1 MTDPGARPI
10 ERPHQTKQNTR
21 NAPMGDAF
29 TLCKLHSSSGALPV
43 NDADERLLVDPD
55 LRSHA
60 EERPDPKTNPEPER
74 EVVRGAASRGR

>member
-1 MTDPGARPI
+1 
-10 ERPHQTKQNTR
+10 
-21 NAPMGDAF
+21 MGDAF

-60 EERPDPKTNPEPER
+60 EERPDPKTNLDPESESCARARVARHPVGG
-74 EVVRGAASRGR
+74 VVPRGTRGVSKFSLP